1 MLMIVGC
8 DMQDEDNELSNKP
21 DYSILQHYEYKYRD
35 ANNDKPYMI
44 FNRALNTDTTVV
56 AFPIKNKSRGYVVII
71 ANSKNSPSVKY
82 MPEVDFFVSQDVYL
96 TVKDQA
102 FLSKEVD
109 QFIAMHAH

>member
-1 MLMIVGC
+1 
-8 DMQDEDNELSNKP
+8 
-21 DYSILQHYEYKYRD
+21 
-35 ANNDKPYMI
+35 
-44 FNRALNTDTTVV
+44 
-56 AFPIKNKSRGYVVII
+56 VVII